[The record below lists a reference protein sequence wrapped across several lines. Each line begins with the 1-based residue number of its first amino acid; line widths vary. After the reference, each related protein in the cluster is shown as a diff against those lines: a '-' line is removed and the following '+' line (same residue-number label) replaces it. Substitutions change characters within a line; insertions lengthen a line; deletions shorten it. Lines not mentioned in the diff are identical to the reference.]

1 MTNIPEPLRAFL
13 DAYVKA
19 WQERDEHKLA
29 QLWDDT
35 YERPVCKAE
44 ERPEPLLTVA
54 DIVAY
59 YRRTL
64 ASMLWMDIAYEPIAA
79 DIMGD
84 LAWIVSKGRWRG
96 QNRHR
101 SDESGG
107 EAIVCFWLRRVA
119 GEWRLIQSVQAPDNK
134 LYVS

>member
-1 MTNIPEPLRAFL
+1 MNTVTEPLLAFL
-13 DAYVKA
+13 DQYVQA
-19 WQERDEHKLA
+19 WQERDESKLR

-44 ERPEPLLTVA
+44 ERPQPLLTLA

-59 YRRTL
+59 YRQTL
-64 ASMLWMDIAYEPIAA
+64 DNMLWMEIVYEPIAA
-79 DIMGD
+79 DIHGD
-84 LAWIVSKGRWRG
+84 IAWIVAKGRWRG

-101 SDESGG
+101 SHESGG

-119 GEWRLIQSVQAPDNK
+119 DRWRLIQSIQAPDNK